1 LGTLDA
7 CGGIQYIMTLVSSV
21 ASGANLDYNVKVVKD
36 AHMKRILISEDTG
49 SIDECYKNKLT
60 AEEIIKRKNVKLLEL
75 ESGIGQVTT
84 QTLATD
90 HDQYVAE
97 LMAKGERKK
106 TMKRGEVLGV
116 TTGNDYL
123 DVVTEGYQ
131 EGQLIIAA
139 ARPGMGKSIFATH
152 GAIEIARTGQNVG
165 LINLEMTNSNSRGRV
180 IANLLDINS
189 KKIRNATLED
199 HEYEAI
205 SKLKYSPVF
214 KNIYIDDRPG
224 RDWMSIQRQIMVW
237 VLVKKVKVIF
247 IDYLQLIRTEGSDT
261 NKEIGKITRAA
272 KELAK
277 QLGITIVMFSQLS
290 REVEKRADKIPQLS
304 DLRDSGNIEQDADT
318 VIFLMRPAYYW
329 FSEFIRSQFVGIGS
343 KEFDKLLIIIVAKQR
358 EGSSGQWLPSFI
370 NVAKSRLYDATN
382 RDVVS
387 RVSGL
392 ENYDPLDFIERLS
405 ECFQGN
411 FKSIAT
417 KDSLE
422 MMGLQEIS
430 HEEDNNLPF

>member
-1 LGTLDA
+1 
-7 CGGIQYIMTLVSSV
+7 
-21 ASGANLDYNVKVVKD
+21 
-36 AHMKRILISEDTG
+36 
-49 SIDECYKNKLT
+49 
-60 AEEIIKRKNVKLLEL
+60 
-75 ESGIGQVTT
+75 
-84 QTLATD
+84 
-90 HDQYVAE
+90 
-97 LMAKGERKK
+97 
-106 TMKRGEVLGV
+106 
-116 TTGNDYL
+116 
-123 DVVTEGYQ
+123 
-131 EGQLIIAA
+131 
-139 ARPGMGKSIFATH
+139 
-152 GAIEIARTGQNVG
+152 
-165 LINLEMTNSNSRGRV
+165 
-180 IANLLDINS
+180 
-189 KKIRNATLED
+189 
-199 HEYEAI
+199 
-205 SKLKYSPVF
+205 
-214 KNIYIDDRPG
+214 
-224 RDWMSIQRQIMVW
+224 MVW

-247 IDYLQLIRTEGSDT
+247 IDYLQLIRTDGSDT

-277 QLGITIVMFSQLS
+277 QLEITIVMFSQLS